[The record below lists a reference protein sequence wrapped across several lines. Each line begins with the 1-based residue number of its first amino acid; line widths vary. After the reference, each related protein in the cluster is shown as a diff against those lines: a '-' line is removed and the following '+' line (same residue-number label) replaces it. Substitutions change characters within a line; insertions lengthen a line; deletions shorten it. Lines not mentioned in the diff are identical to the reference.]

1 MAQLLQH
8 PRVLQGKAAQ
18 RGIVGERSDP
28 AVEAGALEDEPDGRR
43 RGGEQRE
50 LRSRAAGQ

>member
-1 MAQLLQH
+1 
-8 PRVLQGKAAQ
+8 VLQGKAAQ